1 MGTRSLTKFIEEG
14 KEICVLYRQFD
25 GYPEGHGKELAE
37 FLQNMPIVNGYNS
50 DTQRAANGMGC
61 LAAQVVSNFKKCVG
75 GFYLYPPKTHDI
87 GEEFIYIVSGNPG
100 DTQPT
105 IEIKEVG
112 WGGEKSKVLIKD
124 KASEVLRR
132 INANEVEL

>member
-1 MGTRSLTKFIEEG
+1 MGTRSITKFIEEG

-37 FLQNMPIVNGYNS
+37 FLQNMPIVNGYGD
-50 DTQRAANGMGC
+50 DTIKQANGVGC
-61 LAAQVVSNFKKCVG
+61 LAAQVVSHFKTKVG

-87 GEEFIYIVSGNPG
+87 GEEFIYSVSGKPG
-100 DTQPT
+100 DCEPT
-105 IEIKEVG
+105 IEIKEAG
-112 WGGEKSKVLIKD
+112 WGEEKDKILIKD